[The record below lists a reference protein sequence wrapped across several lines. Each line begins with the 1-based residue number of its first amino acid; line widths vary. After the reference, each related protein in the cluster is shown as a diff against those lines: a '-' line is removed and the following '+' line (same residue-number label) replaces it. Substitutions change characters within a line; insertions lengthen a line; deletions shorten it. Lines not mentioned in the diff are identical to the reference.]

1 MIRNLYVSTV
11 VLILLMIA
19 GDIQAQRRIT
29 PVKGGI
35 QEARNMAM
43 KEGKLIMAVFYTD
56 WCLPCKWMDD
66 NTFVSPEVVDF
77 AEKHYKVVRL
87 NIDDLEGYNARQQY
101 NVEFLPTIIL
111 LDQGAGVLAKFEESL
126 SAKRLMEAMEKHR
139 FDLESKSIRLS
150 STPPPAVKLSDMDKK
165 EPPTKES
172 VSAPKEMPKQESKPV
187 VTESQPKPTAP
198 VKEEPKHPIAEATPQ
213 NTAPRATQQ
222 ENNTAPQTPQNT
234 SKETFVLEDSKT
246 KPSTNPAATGKT
258 TPKPV
263 TQTAPSG
270 NYYSVQVGTF
280 SRFENADKMR
290 NEYRE
295 IFGEGVHIKIEQ
307 SGADTIYKVMIG
319 RYNTYETAEPLLA
332 LLKEQGMEGF
342 IKTVKQD

>member
-1 MIRNLYVSTV
+1 MIRNLYVSLV
-11 VLILLMIA
+11 VLILVMVA

-35 QEARNMAM
+35 QEARNLAM

-87 NIDDLEGYNARQQY
+87 NIDDFEGYNARQQY

-111 LDQGAGVLAKFEESL
+111 LDQGAGILAKFEESL
-126 SAKRLMEAMEKHR
+126 SAKRLLEAMEKHR

-150 STPPPAVKLSDMDKK
+150 STPPPSVKLSDMDKK
-165 EPPTKES
+165 EPPAREP
-172 VSAPKEMPKQESKPV
+172 VSAPKEAPKQDPKPAMV
-187 VTESQPKPTAP
+187 DNQPKPTASP
-198 VKEEPKHPIAEATPQ
+198 KEEPKQPLAETTPKTTPPPIAQETKPEPKSTPD
-213 NTAPRATQQ
+213 N
-222 ENNTAPQTPQNT
+222 
-234 SKETFVLEDSKT
+234 SKETFVLEEPKKS
-246 KPSTNPAATGKT
+246 ATA
-258 TPKPV
+258 TP
-263 TQTAPSG
+263 TPSG
-270 NYYSVQVGTF
+270 NTSTKPGNQVPPSGSYYSVQVGTF

-319 RYNTYETAEPLLA
+319 RYNAYETAEPLLA